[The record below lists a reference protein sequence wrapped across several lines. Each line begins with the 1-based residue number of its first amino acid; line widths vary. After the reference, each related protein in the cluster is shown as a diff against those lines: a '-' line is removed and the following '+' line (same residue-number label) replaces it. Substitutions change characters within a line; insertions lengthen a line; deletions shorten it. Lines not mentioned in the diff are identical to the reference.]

1 MNIKVALNMI
11 RILLIGSAAAH
22 VAFVS
27 AQSSATGGHISGTR
41 TSKLAIEKEHGVLYV
56 RDFCAHGMQFVAVV
70 QDKKYNTNGSGGV
83 SVVQV
88 KSDDGKPMRCGAAPA
103 SPN

>member
-1 MNIKVALNMI
+1 MNIKIALNMI
-11 RILLIGSAAAH
+11 RFLLIGSAAAH
-22 VAFVS
+22 VGFVS
-27 AQSSATGGHISGTR
+27 AQSSATGGHNSGTR
-41 TSKLAIEKEHGVLYV
+41 TSKLVIENDLGVLYV

-70 QDKKYNTNGSGGV
+70 QDKKYGGV

-88 KSDDGKPMRCGAAPA
+88 KGDDGKPMRCGAAPA

>member
-1 MNIKVALNMI
+1 MNIKIALNMI
-11 RILLIGSAAAH
+11 RFLLIGSAAAH
-22 VAFVS
+22 AGIVS
-27 AQSSATGGHISGTR
+27 AQSSANGGHNSGTR
-41 TSKLAIEKEHGVLYV
+41 TSKLVIEKDQGVLYV

-88 KSDDGKPMRCGAAPA
+88 KGDEGKPMRCGAVPA